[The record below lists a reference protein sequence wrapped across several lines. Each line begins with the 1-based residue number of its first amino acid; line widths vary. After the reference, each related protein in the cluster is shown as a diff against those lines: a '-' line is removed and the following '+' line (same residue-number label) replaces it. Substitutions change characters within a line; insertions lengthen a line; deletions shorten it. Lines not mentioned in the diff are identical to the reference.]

1 MISTTLFVTLAN
13 MYRISMLSYKI
24 LMKENKDVNKWKD
37 SLFSSCTE
45 RLNIIKTVLSKLV
58 YRFNVIS
65 IELKGKKKKLV

>member
-1 MISTTLFVTLAN
+1 
-13 MYRISMLSYKI
+13 MLSYKI

-65 IELKGKKKKLV
+65 IELKEKKKKKTCVNIDKLILKFILQKN